1 MSFVGEFLWLLAMYH
16 SSGPCRA
23 HFRRSSQRDR
33 LPRLS
38 SSSTMDV
45 APRFQRIRRGSTCEA
60 ERRVAKAAQ
69 DANVPPAKLYLR
81 STSRG
86 LRRVLEIYMPRF
98 QPDEHLASAEEEQRS
113 EDELGESART
123 REPQE
128 ALPIATNWA
137 VVKWRTSDA
146 VA

>member
-1 MSFVGEFLWLLAMYH
+1 MYH
-16 SSGPCRA
+16 SSGPRGA
-23 HFRRSSQRDR
+23 HFRRSSQRDQ
-33 LPRLS
+33 LPRRS
-38 SSSTMDV
+38 SSSTMDMGHY
-45 APRFQRIRRGSTCEA
+45 FQRIRRGSTCEA
-60 ERRVAKAAQ
+60 ERRAAKAAQ
-69 DANVPPAKLYLR
+69 DANVPPARLFLR

-98 QPDEHLASAEEEQRS
+98 QPDEEEQRS

-128 ALPIATNWA
+128 APPIATNWA
-137 VVKWRTSDA
+137 VVTWRTSNA